1 MTQDPYLN
9 TQELLQRSWQ
19 EVKTRFT
26 PFFLLA
32 LGSPLLSWLLNGL
45 LFGFN
50 GPLNPSEQMQLSPV
64 LTLFVSLLTMLISL
78 TFTSALALLVCKQ
91 VPTVGQALKAGLLRV
106 PRLLGGTLVM
116 LLAVAVLIC
125 LIVFLPLA
133 VLYVLGTPDMGLGIA
148 FGLLLLIA
156 CVCVGVGLIYLTL
169 WPFMLILTDEPFWSS
184 LSKAFA
190 LVKGYFWRTFGL
202 LLVLGLINVVLSGA
216 ALLAGAAV
224 SFLFLLV
231 FPGAIWIASLLWVCV
246 AAVSVLITQIPLIAL
261 FVDRS
266 SHSQQAEETQ
276 P

>member
-32 LGSPLLSWLLNGL
+32 LGGPLLGWLINGL

-50 GPLNPSEQMQLSPV
+50 SPLNQSEQMQLSPL
-64 LTLFVSLLTMLISL
+64 LTMFVSLLTMLISL

-106 PRLLGGTLVM
+106 PRLLGGTVVM
-116 LLAVAVLIC
+116 LLAAAVLLC

-133 VLYVLGTPDMGLGIA
+133 VLYVLGASDIGLAVA
-148 FGLLLLIA
+148 FGMLLLGA
-156 CVCVGVGLIYLTL
+156 CLCIGVGVIYLTL

-184 LSKAFA
+184 LRKAFD

-202 LLVLGLINVVLSGA
+202 LLVLGLLNVVLSGA
-216 ALLAGAAV
+216 ALLAGGLI

-231 FPGAIWIASLLWVCV
+231 FPGALWIASLLWVCV
-246 AAVSVLITQIPLIAL
+246 AAVSMLITQIPLIAL

-266 SHSQQAEETQ
+266 SHSQQTEDVQ

>member
-19 EVKTRFT
+19 EIKTRFT

-45 LFGFN
+45 LFGFSN
-50 GPLNPSEQMQLSPV
+50 PLNQSEQMQLSPA
-64 LTLFVSLLTMLISL
+64 LTLFVSLLTLLISL

-91 VPTVGQALKAGLLRV
+91 VSTVGQALRAGLLRV
-106 PRLLGGTLVM
+106 PRLLGGTLVIM
-116 LLAVAVLIC
+116 LAAAVLVC
-125 LIVFLPLA
+125 LLVFLPLA

-148 FGLLLLIA
+148 FILLLLIA
-156 CVCVGVGLIYLTL
+156 CVCVGIGVIYLTL
-169 WPFMLILTDEPFWSS
+169 WPFMLILTDEPFWAS
-184 LSKAFA
+184 LRKAFD

-202 LLVLGLINVVLSGA
+202 LLVLGLLNVVLSGA
-216 ALLAGAAV
+216 AVVAGSILL
-224 SFLFLLV
+224 FLFLLV
-231 FPGAIWIASLLWVCV
+231 LPGAMWIASLLWVCV
-246 AAVSVLITQIPLIAL
+246 AAVSMLITQVPLIAL

-266 SHSQQAEETQ
+266 SHNQQTEDGQ